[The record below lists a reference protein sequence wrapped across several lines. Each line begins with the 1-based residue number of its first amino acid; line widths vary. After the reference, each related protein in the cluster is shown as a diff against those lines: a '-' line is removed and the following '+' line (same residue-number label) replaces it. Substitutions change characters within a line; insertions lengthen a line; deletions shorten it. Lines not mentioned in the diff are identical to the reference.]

1 MLMMITKEIVKDKDD
16 KIIIRE
22 GIDFIFS
29 HFKEPLF
36 PRTISTFATNNAQ
49 ITVYD
54 RQAIFEYF
62 KVANYLDCRINA
74 YPAHTDY
81 KGINRQP
88 ANFLFI
94 DLDLKDFKSKDA
106 LDKAKNNTLR
116 KIEKVLG
123 EDSKPTVLWTGNG
136 YHIYGPLEGF
146 ILEEYDIFS
155 EFADW
160 WKKQK
165 NKDLTTLFMYFAE
178 RFFTDNRNDDNHT
191 PTVKS
196 CMLRVPYTL
205 NSKCLSDSTNS
216 EVKIVQKW
224 NGQKP
229 AINYLLRDFRHYLIN
244 EKLKEKMKYQRR
256 GQQNKHSKTN
266 EYNHKTMTA
275 THNTNVIYER
285 LLELQIDDFRKN
297 AADLILIP
305 YLVLIRK
312 LSDSEVYNIV
322 RSWLDKCSKLKPL
335 DPNYTDN
342 RIMYA
347 LRQSRQKQILPM
359 SLETIK
365 QHDEK
370 LYNLLTSN
378 DR

>member
-1 MLMMITKEIVKDKDD
+1 MLMMITNEIVKDKDD
-16 KIIIRE
+16 KIIIIIRE

-54 RQAIFEYF
+54 KQGIFEYF
-62 KVANYLDCRINA
+62 KAANYLDCRINA

-123 EDSKPTVLWTGNG
+123 EDFKPTVLWTGNG
-136 YHIYGPLEGF
+136 YHIYEALEGF

-155 EFADW
+155 EFADS

-165 NKDLTTLFMYFAE
+165 NKDLTTVFMHFAE
-178 RFFTDNRNDDNHT
+178 RFFTDNRNDGNHT

-196 CMLRVPYTL
+196 CMLRVPYTF
-205 NSKCLSDSTNS
+205 NSKKCLSNSTNS
-216 EVKIVQKW
+216 EVKLVQKW
-224 NGQKP
+224 NGQMP

-244 EKLKEKMKYQRR
+244 EKLILLFR
-256 GQQNKHSKTN
+256 NF
-266 EYNHKTMTA
+266 
-275 THNTNVIYER
+275 IYETYSS
-285 LLELQIDDFRKN
+285 IYMSKK
-297 AADLILIP
+297 DLINTIGRIFVDEQFRTEYFNNTDQTVDSITELTDTEKQFLKSEKNKIRP
-305 YLVLIRK
+305 YVEQL
-312 LSDSEVYNIV
+312 NV
-322 RSWLDKCSKLKPL
+322 RYEGENKRS
-335 DPNYTDN
+335 
-342 RIMYA
+342 
-347 LRQSRQKQILPM
+347 
-359 SLETIK
+359 
-365 QHDEK
+365 
-370 LYNLLTSN
+370 
-378 DR
+378 